1 MSNGVTTMGEERTE
15 ETQQMILRQA
25 RGLFMELGY
34 RAVSTRMV
42 ASACGL
48 TQPALYHH
56 FSGKQDL
63 YVAVLMEELSGLRQG
78 LTAIV
83 GLDRTGLER
92 LGRAASFLTE
102 RTDVDHALM
111 AHDIRWEL
119 SPERRT
125 HVGTVFRQSLVDPL
139 HAILQDTV
147 AEGTMRRPVELG
159 VLAPVVVMHFL
170 NVVRFVVTSAHEHEA
185 QARERAMVSNRDRG
199 RLVMTLFLEGMG
211 PQPGSG
217 VTR

>member
-1 MSNGVTTMGEERTE
+1 LIV
-15 ETQQMILRQA
+15 RQA
-25 RGLFMELGY
+25 RALFMELGY

-63 YVAVLMEELSGLRQG
+63 YVAVLMDELLRLRLA

-83 GLDRTGLER
+83 RMDETGLER

-102 RTDVDHALM
+102 TTDVDHALM

-119 SPERRT
+119 SPEQRS
-125 HVGTVFRQSLVDPL
+125 HVATAFQHALVDPL
-139 HAILQDTV
+139 RAILHD
-147 AEGTMRRPVELG
+147 AIEEGAMRRTEQLGIPV
-159 VLAPVVVMHFL
+159 PVAVMHFL
-170 NVVRFVVTSAHEHEA
+170 NVVRFVVTGAHERPGEA
-185 QARERAMVSNRDRG
+185 VGNTDASSHRNRTA
-199 RLVMTLFLEGMG
+199 LVMTLFLEGMG
-211 PQPGSG
+211 HPYG
-217 VTR
+217 VTQGK